1 MESGARKRAAVVRRP
16 FTQEEDVK
24 LVEIMN
30 SGRHRSW
37 ESIAREMGS
46 RTARQVRERW
56 SNYLSPSI
64 RTDPWTEDEDQLLID
79 KINEVGRLWCSFSH
93 FFNGR
98 SENDIK
104 NRWYSHLRFR
114 TIEDS
119 HGKLVFVKDP
129 AQSPFPDRK
138 KRKRVKVLPVQNVI
152 RFMEER
158 QAQQA
163 QFVENQGNAAEQP
176 PLQAPLP
183 APQVPQVPQA
193 VAVVAAPRAVTK
205 HHRCKMQD
213 ADFCSMSLNESWDH
227 LLENLTVEKYA
238 IDVVDEEVEL
248 DFY

>member
-1 MESGARKRAAVVRRP
+1 MEAGPRKRAAVVRRP

-30 SGRHRSW
+30 SGRYRSW

-114 TIEDS
+114 TIEDP

-163 QFVENQGNAAEQP
+163 QSVENQGHAPEHP
-176 PLQAPLP
+176 PLQAPLQ
-183 APQVPQVPQA
+183 APLQPPRGGA
-193 VAVVAAPRAVTK
+193 VAAAPRAVTK
-205 HHRCKMQD
+205 HHRSRTQD
-213 ADFCSMSLNESWDH
+213 ADLGALIPNASWDH
-227 LLENLTVEKYA
+227 LLENLTFEKYA
-238 IDVVDEEVEL
+238 LDVADEEVEL